1 MKFTF
6 SLMLLAVF
14 NIGLAQNAKIT
25 GKIVSENN
33 EAVSYASVSIKSLK
47 KNTVSD
53 DKGNFEISNLTPGNY
68 TVYFSAMGFTVE
80 EKNIELHEDE
90 NLDLSVVLKENI
102 NTLQTVEITGRKEK
116 SYRNTKSF
124 IGAKTEIS

>member
-80 EKNIELHEDE
+80 EKNI
-90 NLDLSVVLKENI
+90 
-102 NTLQTVEITGRKEK
+102 
-116 SYRNTKSF
+116 
-124 IGAKTEIS
+124 